1 MSDDLDYEL
10 RKTESLPDSES
21 TGRPRVPIAAVI
33 FVVGA
38 AAVAVWLMYVFYVG
52 GSAPARTQ
60 PTATVREPARER
72 VGPLGATA
80 EPVAIPPLDESDP
93 VVRDLVRRI
102 TSHPAALAWLATNG
116 LIRNFAVVVVNVVD
130 GATPARHLRVLRPAS
145 PFTVVERNGR
155 LFIDPRSYE
164 RYDSVAEAAASIDP
178 AGAAR
183 LYTTLKPRIEEAY
196 VQLGLRPDSFDSILE
211 NAIVSLLRTPAVDA
225 EVYVAPKGIAYRFA
239 DPNLEKLTAAQKQLL
254 RTGSRNVRTI
264 QSALRQLALALG
276 IPPERLP

>member
-10 RKTESLPDSES
+10 RKMESLPDSEL
-21 TGRPRVPIAAVI
+21 TRRPRAPIAVVI
-33 FVVGA
+33 FVICA
-38 AAVAVWLMYVFYVG
+38 AAAAGLVYVFYVG
-52 GSAPARTQ
+52 GSVPARTQ
-60 PTATVREPARER
+60 PTAAVREPARER
-72 VGPLGATA
+72 VGPLGGTA

-145 PFTVVERNGR
+145 PFTVVERDGR

-164 RYDSVAEAAASIDP
+164 RYDSIAEAAGSIDP

-196 VQLGLRPDSFDSILE
+196 VQLGLRPDSFDAILE

-225 EVYVAPKGIAYRFA
+225 EVYVAPKGISYRFA
-239 DPNLEKLTAAQKQLL
+239 DPNLENLTAAQKQLL
-254 RTGSRNVRTI
+254 RTGSRNVRII
-264 QSALRQLALALG
+264 QAALRQLALALG